1 MTAKRL
7 PQKLVTFSDQENEIE
22 KIENELKQG
31 WSIVSLVSNGNN
43 YFCILEK
50 QQSNDNADEA
60 TVYIPPRK
68 KIKIHSK

>member
-1 MTAKRL
+1 MTARRL
-7 PQKLVTFSDQENEIE
+7 PQKLVTFSDQEHDIEGIE
-22 KIENELKQG
+22 KELKEG

-50 QQSNDNADEA
+50 QQSNDNEEEA

-68 KIKIHSK
+68 KIKILPK

>member
-1 MTAKRL
+1 MTTKRL
-7 PQKLVTFSDQENEIE
+7 PQKLVTFSDQDNDIE
-22 KIENELKQG
+22 KIEKELKQG

-50 QQSNDNADEA
+50 QQSNDNEEA

-68 KIKIHSK
+68 KIKIHAK